1 MHKFVSVTICWSE
14 TTGIS
19 QVMAQHNELGRRGEE
34 EAVNYLKSKNY
45 RILCRN
51 WRFYGYEIDVVAE
64 NEEFIVFV
72 EVKTRTS
79 TQWGNP
85 VSYVDMSRMRRMV
98 DAANHSLIEMDID
111 KPARFDIIGLVWNGE
126 NSTWNISMMPSCR
139 FFEHRQQ
146 KLQLHGCLLI
156 KLSC

>member
-98 DAANHSLIEMDID
+98 DAANHYLIEMDID

-126 NSTWNISMMPSCR
+126 R
-139 FFEHRQQ
+139 FDLEHIDDAF
-146 KLQLHGCLLI
+146 LPFL
-156 KLSC
+156 